1 MKADAVRPA
10 AVRYMGFQST
20 TEGRE
25 YTLRVDG
32 QNAEP
37 RLFVFIIPHAAFASK
52 EARFQDAPDLCFA
65 KLQREL
71 LGEHEPTP
79 GSRHVLTSADLAHY
93 RETQTKRPPE
103 RKRPPIPP
111 PQGGA

>member
-1 MKADAVRPA
+1 M
-10 AVRYMGFQST
+10 RYMGFEST
-20 TEGRE
+20 KVGRE

-32 QNAEP
+32 EGEP
-37 RLFVFIIPHAAFASK
+37 RVFVFVISHAAFSAK

-71 LGEHEPTP
+71 LGEAAPVP
-79 GSRHVLTSADLAHY
+79 GSRFVLSSTDLAQY

-103 RKRPPIPP
+103 RKPRPVPAT
-111 PQGGA
+111 GA